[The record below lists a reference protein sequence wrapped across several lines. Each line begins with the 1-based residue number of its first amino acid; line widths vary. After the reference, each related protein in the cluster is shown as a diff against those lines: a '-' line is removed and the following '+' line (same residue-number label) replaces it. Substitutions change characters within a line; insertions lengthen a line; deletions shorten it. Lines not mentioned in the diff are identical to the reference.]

1 MRDRNRSAHHQRDIE
16 GVHELLPRNAISGAL
31 FDVIGDAVIATQDD
45 RADQSHQLFSSLIEG
60 AVFIGLGIKSE
71 KSLDAEVAAVQKFF
85 VHLAAVAIE
94 FIHDDTPFTTVLLRF
109 GCSLAIYHKSQPI
122 AGSADVSS
130 AGRLTQVSG
139 AADIRAASN
148 ADGTSALP
156 AEQGLYLIGCSYA
169 GILALCLYNSNS
181 MSGSEPQHESP
192 TVDPAAG
199 AAPDEPQLYDLVP
212 FVAADRVFAVFADQ
226 VDGTAEARIPAA
238 LPNAPA
244 TVLGIVSMRGHML
257 TVLDPVAVLTG
268 ETLGWPECLPAV
280 IALRG
285 DEQLALAAHSCRDT
299 ITIAAEDIQPS
310 SQINEDGFE
319 NAVLGIARYGGEE
332 VTVLRVDRLFAAAV
346 RRKERRRRRI

>member
-1 MRDRNRSAHHQRDIE
+1 MRTGR
-16 GVHELLPRNAISGAL
+16 PRPQQNKACI
-31 FDVIGDAVIATQDD
+31 
-45 RADQSHQLFSSLIEG
+45 LI
-60 AVFIGLGIKSE
+60 L
-71 KSLDAEVAAVQKFF
+71 
-85 VHLAAVAIE
+85 
-94 FIHDDTPFTTVLLRF
+94 
-109 GCSLAIYHKSQPI
+109 
-122 AGSADVSS
+122 
-130 AGRLTQVSG
+130 
-139 AADIRAASN
+139 
-148 ADGTSALP
+148 
-156 AEQGLYLIGCSYA
+156 CSYA

-181 MSGSEPQHESP
+181 MSGSEPQHESRA
-192 TVDPAAG
+192 VNPASAG
-199 AAPDEPQLYDLVP
+199 SEEPQLYDLVP
-212 FVAADRVFAVFADQ
+212 FVAGDRVFAVFADQ

-268 ETLGWPECLPAV
+268 ETLGWPESLPAV

-319 NAVLGIARYGGEE
+319 NAVLGIARYAGEE
-332 VTVLRVDRLFAAAV
+332 VTVLRVDKLFAAAV

>member
-1 MRDRNRSAHHQRDIE
+1 
-16 GVHELLPRNAISGAL
+16 
-31 FDVIGDAVIATQDD
+31 
-45 RADQSHQLFSSLIEG
+45 
-60 AVFIGLGIKSE
+60 
-71 KSLDAEVAAVQKFF
+71 
-85 VHLAAVAIE
+85 
-94 FIHDDTPFTTVLLRF
+94 
-109 GCSLAIYHKSQPI
+109 
-122 AGSADVSS
+122 
-130 AGRLTQVSG
+130 
-139 AADIRAASN
+139 
-148 ADGTSALP
+148 
-156 AEQGLYLIGCSYA
+156 
-169 GILALCLYNSNS
+169 

-192 TVDPAAG
+192 AVDPAAG

-212 FVAADRVFAVFADQ
+212 FVAGDRVFAVFADQ

-244 TVLGIVSMRGHML
+244 TVLGVVCMRGHML
-257 TVLDPVAVLTG
+257 TVLDPIAVLTG
-268 ETLGWPECLPAV
+268 EAFGWPESLPAV

-332 VTVLRVDRLFAAAV
+332 VTVLRVDRLFAAAM